1 MGRRFKSDQGHHFF
15 TIGDFMS
22 KKYLVELPPIFSYII
37 DGDGITK
44 EQAIEQW
51 LNEIKNNINVR
62 TLAPCELGEACPPN
76 VSSCSEC
83 YNLFV

>member
-1 MGRRFKSDQGHHFF
+1 
-15 TIGDFMS
+15 MS
-22 KKYLVELPPIFSYII
+22 KKYLVELPPTFSYII

-44 EQAIEQW
+44 EQAIERW
-51 LNEIKNNINVR
+51 FNEIKNNIDVR
-62 TLAPCELGEACPPN
+62 ALAPCEVGEVCPSN

>member
-1 MGRRFKSDQGHHFF
+1 
-15 TIGDFMS
+15 MS
-22 KKYLVELPPIFSYII
+22 KKYLVELPSTFSYII

-44 EQAIEQW
+44 EQVIERW

-62 TLAPCELGEACPPN
+62 ALAPCEVGEVCPSN

-83 YNLFV
+83 DNLFV

>member
-1 MGRRFKSDQGHHFF
+1 MP
-15 TIGDFMS
+15 
-22 KKYLVELPPIFSYII
+22 KKYLVELPSTFSYII

-51 LNEIKNNINVR
+51 LNEIKNNIDVR
-62 TLAPCELGEACPPN
+62 TLAPCELGEACPAN

-83 YNLFV
+83 NNLFV

>member
-1 MGRRFKSDQGHHFF
+1 
-15 TIGDFMS
+15 MS
-22 KKYLVELPPIFSYII
+22 KKYLVELPPTLSYII

-44 EQAIEQW
+44 EQAIERW

-62 TLAPCELGEACPPN
+62 ALAPCELGEACPPN

-83 YNLFV
+83 DNLFV